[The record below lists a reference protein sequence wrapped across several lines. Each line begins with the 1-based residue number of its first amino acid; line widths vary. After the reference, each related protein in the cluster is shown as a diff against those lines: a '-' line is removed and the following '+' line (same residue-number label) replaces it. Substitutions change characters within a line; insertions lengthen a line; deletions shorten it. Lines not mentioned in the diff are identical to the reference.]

1 MKINLKIRKANE
13 FDVDSLNKLNLE
25 SFKES
30 TMKLDFSKFIDK
42 SNYKIIIASQKIN
55 IIGYLLT
62 LNNGNNLFEIISIA
76 VDSFYKR
83 EGIASSMLSE
93 FLSNKKVNSK
103 IILEVASRNES
114 AIELYKRFL
123 FNIDGIRKNYYKD
136 PPDDALLM
144 SRIIKL

>member
-13 FDVDSLNKLNLE
+13 FDVYSLNKLNLE

-62 LNNGNNLFEIISIA
+62 LSHDNNLFEIISIA

-83 EGIASSMLSE
+83 EGIASNMLSE

-114 AIELYKRFL
+114 AIELYKRFF

-136 PPDDALLM
+136 PTDDALLM
-144 SRIIKL
+144 SRII

>member
-83 EGIASSMLSE
+83 EGIASSMLSK

>member
-1 MKINLKIRKANE
+1 MKINLKIRKADE

-62 LNNGNNLFEIISIA
+62 LNHDNNLFEIISIA

-83 EGIASSMLSE
+83 EGIASSMLSK

-123 FNIDGIRKNYYKD
+123 FNIDGIRKNYYKH

-144 SRIIKL
+144 SRII

>member
-1 MKINLKIRKANE
+1 MKINLKIRKADE

-62 LNNGNNLFEIISIA
+62 LNHDNNLFEIISIA

-83 EGIASSMLSE
+83 EGIASNMLSD

-103 IILEVASRNES
+103 II
-114 AIELYKRFL
+114 
-123 FNIDGIRKNYYKD
+123 
-136 PPDDALLM
+136 
-144 SRIIKL
+144 

>member
-1 MKINLKIRKANE
+1 MLGKANE
-13 FDVDSLNKLNLE
+13 APLLSTISLISSLE
-25 SFKES
+25 NSFP
-30 TMKLDFSKFIDK
+30 
-42 SNYKIIIASQKIN
+42 
-55 IIGYLLT
+55 
-62 LNNGNNLFEIISIA
+62 
-76 VDSFYKR
+76 
-83 EGIASSMLSE
+83 
-93 FLSNKKVNSK
+93 VNSK

>member
-1 MKINLKIRKANE
+1 MKINLKIRKADE

-62 LNNGNNLFEIISIA
+62 LNNGNNLFEIISIISLI
-76 VDSFYKR
+76 SF
-83 EGIASSMLSE
+83 
-93 FLSNKKVNSK
+93 
-103 IILEVASRNES
+103 
-114 AIELYKRFL
+114 
-123 FNIDGIRKNYYKD
+123 
-136 PPDDALLM
+136 
-144 SRIIKL
+144 